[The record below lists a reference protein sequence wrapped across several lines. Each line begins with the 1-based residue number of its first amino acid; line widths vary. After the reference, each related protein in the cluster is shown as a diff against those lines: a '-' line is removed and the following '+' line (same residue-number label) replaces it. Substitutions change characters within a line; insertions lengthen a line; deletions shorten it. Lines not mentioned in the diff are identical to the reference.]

1 MNPLPWVIERVFDV
15 VWPAEGGDPEVPFR
29 QKAAA
34 FVVIVLTTLFDA
46 PVPR

>member
-1 MNPLPWVIERVFDV
+1 MNPLAWVIERVFDV
-15 VWPAEGGDPEVPFR
+15 VWPAEGGDPEVRFR

-34 FVVIVLTTLFDA
+34 FVLIVLTTLFDA

>member
-1 MNPLPWVIERVFDV
+1 MNPMPCVIERVFDT

-29 QKAAA
+29 QKPVA

-46 PVPR
+46 PDP